1 MLKTFQK
8 DTFSVRVKKYRREI
22 FYCLFDITHSLK
34 LKNGRTIKS
43 AIERAHKCE
52 LKKFKADG
60 DEYSFLTQEQL
71 EYFLR
76 LYSTS
81 ADFNAFIREIPYWYK
96 SQEAKETIVKESK
109 VAEPQASVPSVVDN
123 VGSINKVERATSLQV
138 FNYGNSTLDYGIL
151 NGEPV
156 FNLNYIGALLEI
168 ANPRMSIDISD
179 KDYVVKI
186 DNSVV
191 SFTYNRNLNNRGE
204 LFLTEAGLYRLL
216 LRSNKQ
222 EAEKF
227 SKWVTKEV
235 LPSIRKT
242 DIGIKD
248 SSKYLPQEVNSN
260 CINVD
265 VKLFNFEMFDVET
278 LFENST
284 PYFRLTDIEKVLGLT
299 KGQSAKWIKEGW
311 FDDDEVKLR
320 NSQLGGYPLK
330 YVAESG
336 LYRILNRTNSP
347 KARPFERW
355 VTKEVLPS
363 LRKNGGYIAGQE
375 NMTPE
380 QILANAMVV
389 AQNIIDSQKQ
399 TIAYQG
405 EKLNDY
411 KAVEKVRRSKLELA
425 KAINKNVKLL
435 AEQKFNKQYANA
447 YNYIYSIFASHH
459 NISAPIDMPYLKKN
473 NDYLEEV
480 LRIVLAE
487 LD

>member
-1 MLKTFQK
+1 MIKTFQR
-8 DTFSVRVKKYRREI
+8 DTFSVRVNRHKGEI
-22 FYCLFDITHSLK
+22 FYCLFDITRSLK
-34 LKNGRTIKS
+34 MKNGKTIKN
-43 AIERAHKCE
+43 AIERAYKCQ
-52 LKKFKADG
+52 LKKFKIDN
-60 DEYSFLTQEQL
+60 DHYSFLTQEQL

-76 LYSTS
+76 LYSAS

-96 SQEAKETIVKESK
+96 SQEAKEVIAKESQ
-109 VAEPQASVPSVVDN
+109 VAEPQASVPSVVN
-123 VGSINKVERATSLQV
+123 SVGSISKVDNATSLQV
-138 FNYGNSTLDYGIL
+138 FNYGHSTLDYGIL

-216 LRSNKQ
+216 LRSNKP

-235 LPSIRKT
+235 LP
-242 DIGIKD
+242 
-248 SSKYLPQEVNSN
+248 N
-260 CINVD
+260 
-265 VKLFNFEMFDVET
+265 
-278 LFENST
+278 
-284 PYFRLTDIEKVLGLT
+284 
-299 KGQSAKWIKEGW
+299 
-311 FDDDEVKLR
+311 
-320 NSQLGGYPLK
+320 
-330 YVAESG
+330 
-336 LYRILNRTNSP
+336 
-347 KARPFERW
+347 
-355 VTKEVLPS
+355 
-363 LRKNGGYIAGQE
+363 LRKNGGYIVGQE

-389 AQNIIDSQKQ
+389 AQNIINSQKQ

-411 KAVEKVRRSKLELA
+411 KAVEKKRRSKLELA
-425 KAINKNVKLL
+425 NAINKNVKLL
-435 AEQKFNKQYANA
+435 AKQKFNKQYANA

-459 NISAPIDMPYLKKN
+459 NISVPIDMPYLKKN

>member
-1 MLKTFQK
+1 MFKTFQK

-96 SQEAKETIVKESK
+96 SQEAKETIAKDSK
-109 VAEPQASVPSVVDN
+109 VVEPQASVPSVVGNYELVNSQLNAQIVSKSSFDN
-123 VGSINKVERATSLQV
+123 QGISITS
-138 FNYGNSTLDYGIL
+138 
-151 NGEPV
+151 
-156 FNLNYIGALLEI
+156 LEI
-168 ANPRMSIDISD
+168 AELTGKQHIHIKRDIRDILGRVRDISKFGYIFLD
-179 KDYVVKI
+179 
-186 DNSVV
+186 SM
-191 SFTYNRNLNNRGE
+191 NR
-204 LFLTEAGLYRLL
+204 
-216 LRSNKQ
+216 KQ
-222 EAEKF
+222 EAYR
-227 SKWVTKEV
+227 
-235 LPSIRKT
+235 LPKIEALTLISGYSVELR
-242 DIGIKD
+242 IKIIERLEYLENELKNQ
-248 SSKYLPQEVNSN
+248 SQYKLPQTYQEALRELA
-260 CINVD
+260 D
-265 VKLFNFEMFDVET
+265 KQDE
-278 LFENST
+278 
-284 PYFRLTDIEKVLGLT
+284 IE
-299 KGQSAKWIKEGW
+299 A
-311 FDDDEVKLR
+311 
-320 NSQLGGYPLK
+320 
-330 YVAESG
+330 
-336 LYRILNRTNSP
+336 
-347 KARPFERW
+347 
-355 VTKEVLPS
+355 
-363 LRKNGGYIAGQE
+363 
-375 NMTPE
+375 
-380 QILANAMVV
+380 
-389 AQNIIDSQKQ
+389 QKQ
-399 TIAYQG
+399 FITYQG
-405 EKLNDY
+405 GKLNDY
-411 KAVEKVRRSKLELA
+411 KAVEKKRRSKLELA